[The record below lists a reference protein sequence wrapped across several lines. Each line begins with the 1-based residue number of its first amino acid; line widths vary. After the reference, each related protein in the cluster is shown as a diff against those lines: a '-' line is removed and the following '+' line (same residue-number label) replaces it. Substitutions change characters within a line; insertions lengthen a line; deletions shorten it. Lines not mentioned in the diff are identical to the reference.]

1 MGTLRLAGPWVFRS
15 CGARGGQG
23 RLATPPHL
31 ADTVSSA
38 PGFFPGSSQGCDA
51 FLRHKM
57 TLISP
62 IILKK
67 YGIPFSRVCRGGY
80 VACQWTGFW
89 ARALL
94 TVSAPGNWRLHAG
107 EGSRRT
113 AGWDLA
119 ALLGRQ
125 LLHSGGEGGG
135 GYQEGFPSRSLPTQT
150 RISTGPR
157 VRLGSGWWGQLL
169 TTLHEVLRSWA
180 PLCGSPLP
188 TPPMPRA
195 DGLTPEGV
203 NTCLEMKRLTR
214 LQHESCDLMQFPV
227 RCPHGAV
234 RGEATLGAKF
244 AGTPPP
250 GRVGW
255 AAGTELWGWAP
266 LSREWAQSSSRQAS
280 PSLQTSL
287 LDTRVQANGPC
298 LELSGRHVGHG
309 PEGRGSPAPA
319 GLPRE

>member
-1 MGTLRLAGPWVFRS
+1 MPPPHTLSVVTNVVLCVGTLRLAGPWVFRS
-15 CGARGGQG
+15 CGATGGQG
-23 RLATPPHL
+23 RLATPPHP

-80 VACQWTGFW
+80 VACRWMGFW

-94 TVSAPGNWRLHAG
+94 TMSAPGNWCLHAG
-107 EGSRRT
+107 EGFRRT

-135 GYQEGFPSRSLPTQT
+135 WYQEGLPSWFLPTQT
-150 RISTGPR
+150 RVSAGPG
-157 VRLGSGWWGQLL
+157 VRLGSGWWRQLL
-169 TTLHEVLRSWA
+169 TTLQEVLRSWA

-195 DGLTPEGV
+195 VGLTPEGV

-234 RGEATLGAKF
+234 RGEATMGAKL
-244 AGTPPP
+244 AGIPPP

-266 LSREWAQSSSRQAS
+266 LS
-280 PSLQTSL
+280 
-287 LDTRVQANGPC
+287 
-298 LELSGRHVGHG
+298 
-309 PEGRGSPAPA
+309 
-319 GLPRE
+319 